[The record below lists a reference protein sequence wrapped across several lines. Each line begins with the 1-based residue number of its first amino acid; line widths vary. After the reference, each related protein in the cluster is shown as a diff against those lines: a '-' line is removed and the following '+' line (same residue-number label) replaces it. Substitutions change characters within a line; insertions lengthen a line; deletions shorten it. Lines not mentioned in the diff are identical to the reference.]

1 MKVIRLFLSYF
12 IFFLVKLNLKD
23 RVRYLG
29 VVKMLAD
36 ELNGKD
42 SISRVKFIFIGLR
55 KLKLE
60 YF

>member
-29 VVKMLAD
+29 VVKMLED